1 MTEPS
6 LKVLE
11 TARLILRRF
20 TLEDAGFMLGLL
32 NEPSF
37 IANIGDRGVR
47 TIEQARQFLMQS
59 HLASYERHGYG
70 HYLIELKDGR
80 IPIGTCG
87 LIYREALGEVDVGY
101 ALLPA
106 WWSQGYAFEA
116 ASAVMAYGR
125 GPLGL
130 KRIVAVVS
138 PGNTASIR
146 VLEKLG
152 LRYAGPVRLAPE
164 AETISLFA

>member
-20 TLEDAGFMLGLL
+20 TPEDAGFMLGLL

>member
-1 MTEPS
+1 MTNTPV
-6 LKVLE
+6 LK

-20 TLEDAGFMLGLL
+20 TPEDAGFMLGLL

-47 TIEQARQFLMQS
+47 TIEQARQFLVQG
-59 HLASYERHGYG
+59 HIASYERHGYG
-70 HYLIELKDGR
+70 HYLVELQDGHVA
-80 IPIGTCG
+80 IGSCG
-87 LIYREALGEVDVGY
+87 LIHREAIGEVDVGY

-116 ASAVMAYGR
+116 ASAVMEYGR
-125 GPLGL
+125 DRLGL
-130 KRIVAVVS
+130 KRIVAVVA

-146 VLEKLG
+146 VLQKLG
-152 LRYAGPVRLAPE
+152 LHYVGPVRMTPE
-164 AETISLFA
+164 AAAISLFA

>member
-20 TLEDAGFMLGLL
+20 TPEDAGFMLGLL

-47 TIEQARQFLMQS
+47 TIEQARQFLIQN

-70 HYLIELKDGR
+70 HYLIELKDGC

-101 ALLPA
+101 ALLPT